1 MSSFI
6 VVFRLWMSYS
16 WYCIGTEL
24 LAGGDVWTYV
34 REAFP
39 LHVCPV
45 PLAHSYGSQLLRG
58 LAHLK
63 AHRVVHNDI
72 KLENLLLDGT

>member
-1 MSSFI
+1 M
-6 VVFRLWMSYS
+6 
-16 WYCIGTEL
+16 
-24 LAGGDVWTYV
+24 WTYV